1 MTLGVV
7 LTVLAGV
14 WLWLV
19 NTQIPDVA
27 TDGEPGPRALPFLLG
42 IILAMLGVAIAVSR
56 PAGPPA
62 EETDLSSAGPAPRTQ
77 ADPPTSRPST
87 RTALATFALL
97 LAYAFLLDKIGFISA
112 TAALMLAAMAGVL
125 GMRRWAFMAV
135 FAVAFAAGTWLVF
148 NTLLGIPLPRDP
160 WLASLQ

>member
-7 LTVLAGV
+7 LVLLAGV

-19 NTQIPDVA
+19 DNYIPEIA
-27 TDGEPGPRALPFLLG
+27 SEGEPGPRALPFLLG
-42 IILAMLGVAIAVSR
+42 IILAILGIALATQKYVGR
-56 PAGPPA
+56 VPPSTSDRDA
-62 EETDLSSAGPAPRTQ
+62 Q
-77 ADPPTSRPST
+77 ADPPTT
-87 RTALATFALL
+87 RTALVTFGLL
-97 LAYAFLLDKIGFISA
+97 LAYAFLLDTMGFITA

-125 GMRRWAFMAV
+125 GMRRWVFMAV
-135 FAVAFAAGTWLVF
+135 FAAAFAAGTWLVF

>member
-1 MTLGVV
+1 VTLGVV
-7 LTVLAGV
+7 LTLLAVV

-19 NTQIPDVA
+19 DTYIPEIA
-27 TDGEPGPRALPFLLG
+27 SEGEPGPRALPILLG
-42 IILAMLGVAIAVSR
+42 IILAILGVALAISR
-56 PAGPPA
+56 PAGP
-62 EETDLSSAGPAPRTQ
+62 APHAQ
-77 ADPPTSRPST
+77 ADQPGA

-135 FAVAFAAGTWLVF
+135 FAVAFATGTWLIF

>member
-7 LTVLAGV
+7 LTLLALI

-27 TDGEPGPRALPFLLG
+27 TDGEPGPRALPMLLG
-42 IILAMLGVAIAVSR
+42 IILAILGVALALSR
-56 PAGPPA
+56 TAGPPA
-62 EETDLSSAGPAPRTQ
+62 GEDGSSSAEPAPRTQ
-77 ADPPTSRPST
+77 ADPPTA

-97 LAYAFLLDKIGFISA
+97 VAYAFLLGKIGFMSA
-112 TAALMLAAMAGVL
+112 TAALMLAAMGGVL
-125 GMRRWAFMAV
+125 GMRRWVFMIV

-148 NTLLGIPLPRDP
+148 STLLGIPLPRDP